1 MQVSPIIIFGLAL
14 LAYAFIQS
22 SDRSRPTAPAQ
33 PLRLWQ
39 KLAGAIAIL
48 MALLIIINP
57 EFLALGLLGD
67 TAFFDL
73 LVLALSLQLQ
83 DLAAQAWHRAS
94 TTVCGLVR
102 WLLFPRPTGQALLLI
117 FAPIGTMIS
126 SARKLLYRLFPKS
139 NCPA

>member
-1 MQVSPIIIFGLAL
+1 MQGSPIIIFGLAM
-14 LAYAFIQS
+14 LAYALIQT

-39 KLAGAIAIL
+39 KFAGAIAIL
-48 MALLIIINP
+48 MALLIVINP

-83 DLAAQAWHRAS
+83 DLAAQAWHSAS
-94 TTVCGLVR
+94 ATVSGFVR
-102 WLLFPRPTGQALLLI
+102 WLLFPRPTGQAILLI
-117 FAPIGTMIS
+117 FAPS
-126 SARKLLYRLFPKS
+126 ER
-139 NCPA
+139 

>member
-1 MQVSPIIIFGLAL
+1 MQVSPIMIFGLAI
-14 LAYAFIQS
+14 LAYAFIQIS
-22 SDRSRPTAPAQ
+22 GRSGRTTPAQ

-48 MALLIIINP
+48 MALLIIMNP

-83 DLAAQAWHRAS
+83 DLAAQAWHRGHQMARFVS
-94 TTVCGLVR
+94 KERTDTCRPSLR
-102 WLLFPRPTGQALLLI
+102 WRAVEKFRELFLCWLE
-117 FAPIGTMIS
+117 
-126 SARKLLYRLFPKS
+126 RLFWS
-139 NCPA
+139 NQII

>member
-1 MQVSPIIIFGLAL
+1 MIFGLAI
-14 LAYAFIQS
+14 LAYAFIETSGS
-22 SDRSRPTAPAQ
+22 SRRTASAQ

-48 MALLIIINP
+48 MALLIVMNP

-83 DLAAQAWHRAS
+83 DLAAQAWHRSLAFVS
-94 TTVCGLVR
+94 TTD
-102 WLLFPRPTGQALLLI
+102 W
-117 FAPIGTMIS
+117 S
-126 SARKLLYRLFPKS
+126 SLSYDI
-139 NCPA
+139 CPER